1 MGEIYLGPE
10 RRFFP
15 RLEHITP
22 LAYKVCNKE
31 TITKLLQGYVS
42 NVSEAGLLCTI
53 QERVREE
60 DILWLSFNRD
70 TLGICQEMEK
80 RSLIYQN
87 GIIGKVVRVEEKE
100 DKTYAVGIHF
110 ITREEKEG
118 KYSYIKS
125 RVSQQTRPDEKI

>member
-1 MGEIYLGPE
+1 MSEIYRGPE
-10 RRFFP
+10 RRVFP

-31 TITKLLQGYVS
+31 TISKLLQGYVS

-53 QERVREE
+53 QEKVSQE

-70 TLGICQEMEK
+70 TLGVCQEMEK

-87 GIIGKVVRVEEKE
+87 GIIGKVVRVEEKQ
-100 DKTYAVGIHF
+100 DKTYSVGIHF
-110 ITREEKEG
+110 ITREEKQG
-118 KYSYIKS
+118 QYSYLNTKLPE
-125 RVSQQTRPDEKI
+125 QARPDAKP